1 MCLKANISQRSQFWP
16 QNTLFFIPNVMTV
29 LCGDGKFK
37 SKLCKLQKI
46 NKNSSPF
53 QKRLRSLKVKEK
65 KIIIK
70 NGFLSTF
77 LSFWLHFCVKSTD
90 LTGFW
95 LFVTLT
101 LRLQRTRK
109 CVQKRLKC
117 RYVLESPYVPKDSN
131 LT

>member
-1 MCLKANISQRSQFWP
+1 
-16 QNTLFFIPNVMTV
+16 MTV

-53 QKRLRSLKVKEK
+53 QKRLRSLRVKEK

-77 LSFWLHFCVKSTD
+77 LSF
-90 LTGFW
+90 
-95 LFVTLT
+95 
-101 LRLQRTRK
+101 
-109 CVQKRLKC
+109 
-117 RYVLESPYVPKDSN
+117 
-131 LT
+131 